1 MGLAPGLTSAKIK
14 RADVLEQMGRKE
26 EAFEEL
32 RVAFGLA
39 SRNGEN
45 IVALSEFVA
54 WRGLSDDMRRRGV
67 WQECEAAA
75 IAVFHS
81 GRMDGRKLAVAAGE
95 ILSAKYSFPAEHSE
109 IDGEILEQLSEDEL
123 FIRLLQE
130 CVNCDPEIESF
141 CVRLRRKL
149 LSDHRGSGELP
160 TVISRLAAAVAL
172 QNHLNGYV
180 AWSSAE
186 EEVFLAAED
195 QRLGEFIQQAQSGVT
210 GAARAALQ
218 LYAMYRPLAARQDAE
233 KLLDLPFGG
242 EAGRLILLTV
252 REGRDLAA
260 EAARIEETCPTE
272 RPAPGK
278 PEPAVLPWLHITP
291 PQPGSLM
298 SFLRHRFPGFASPE
312 WSASAC
318 DVLYPQCGS
327 GREAVGTALALPACR
342 ITAVDSCVQA
352 LAYGA
357 RRALKLGVDNI
368 VFSAG
373 VAMSAAAEQQFHFVD
388 ARRGNSAA
396 SFTMLAGL
404 LLPGGLLR
412 LDVACTER
420 SAMLRSAFEF
430 GARQAQGSL
439 QFARRDICQ
448 YGGTDC
454 DFLRQQR
461 EFYDLSGCFDLIAEA
476 ERGGGGANDLADA
489 LFRANLLL
497 IGQFAPAALR
507 AAYRTYHPGD
517 PDIKDLAQY
526 EVFMH
531 QNPEIS
537 GGMFRLL
544 CQKQE

>member
-1 MGLAPGLTSAKIK
+1 M
-14 RADVLEQMGRKE
+14 
-26 EAFEEL
+26 
-32 RVAFGLA
+32 RV
-39 SRNGEN
+39 
-45 IVALSEFVA
+45 
-54 WRGLSDDMRRRGV
+54 
-67 WQECEAAA
+67 
-75 IAVFHS
+75 
-81 GRMDGRKLAVAAGE
+81 
-95 ILSAKYSFPAEHSE
+95 
-109 IDGEILEQLSEDEL
+109 
-123 FIRLLQE
+123 
-130 CVNCDPEIESF
+130 
-141 CVRLRRKL
+141 
-149 LSDHRGSGELP
+149 
-160 TVISRLAAAVAL
+160 
-172 QNHLNGYV
+172 
-180 AWSSAE
+180 
-186 EEVFLAAED
+186 
-195 QRLGEFIQQAQSGVT
+195 QQAQSGVT

-318 DVLYPQCGS
+318 DVGTALALPAC
-327 GREAVGTALALPACR
+327 RITAVDSCVQALAYGARRALKLGVDNIVFSAGVAMSAAAEQQFHFVDARRGNSAALALPACR

-439 QFARRDICQ
+439 QFARRPYRRSD
-448 YGGTDC
+448 GKRTDC
-454 DFLRQQR
+454 AFFNGKQLRVP
-461 EFYDLSGCFDLIAEA
+461 GFDCGY
-476 ERGGGGANDLADA
+476 RSSKC
-489 LFRANLLL
+489 
-497 IGQFAPAALR
+497 LR
-507 AAYRTYHPGD
+507 MR
-517 PDIKDLAQY
+517 
-526 EVFMH
+526 
-531 QNPEIS
+531 
-537 GGMFRLL
+537 
-544 CQKQE
+544 